1 MRNKCEILRSICFT
15 REDMETITNLGDQF
29 SKEEIE
35 FMVEFKKIYELG
47 LGQLEKFINKLD
59 EEGKDLDEYTIQY
72 YVNLLLNGPLATHV
86 KKLSEDKKYFSKIPN
101 IMGFFGNKEK
111 ISQNTTSLEEYPLP
125 LGATVDTYNKLPP
138 FIQKNIKIGNDINEK
153 LFRSSVKHSTV
164 FDNTL
169 PIVDKAPQ
177 QRYSEE
183 PTGEWVKKAHGTCLV
198 KDSLFY
204 TVLNKINSDVFDK
217 LKEFLGE
224 EDFRIWADRK
234 TYNPFSDVNDS
245 TSSNFKILKKFKE
258 GDREIELPLDLMG
271 EVFDSVKK
279 REATL
284 KIVNPNKDKEYQ
296 LGTVEGQLGI

>member
-1 MRNKCEILRSICFT
+1 MRNSVEVLRSICFT
-15 REDMETITNLGDQF
+15 QEDMETITNLGDQF
-29 SKEEIE
+29 SKEEID

-72 YVNLLLNGPLATHV
+72 YVNLLLNGPLSSYV
-86 KKLSEDKKYFSKIPN
+86 KTLSEDKKYFSKIPN

-111 ISQNTTSLEEYPLP
+111 ISQNTTSLEGYDYPL
-125 LGATVDTYNKLPP
+125 GVNVDTYNKLPP
-138 FIQKNIKIGNDINEK
+138 FIQNNIKIGNEINEK

-183 PTGEWVKKAHGTCLV
+183 PTGEWAKKAHGTCLV
-198 KDSLFY
+198 KDSIFY
-204 TVLNKINSDVFDK
+204 TVLEKINSDVFDK
-217 LKEFLGE
+217 LEEFLGE
-224 EDFRIWADRK
+224 EDFRIWVDHK
-234 TYNPFSDVNDS
+234 NYNPFSDINDS

-258 GDREIELPLDLMG
+258 GDKKIELPLDLMG

-284 KIVNPNKDKEYQ
+284 KIVNPDKDKEYQ
-296 LGTVEGQLGI
+296 LGTVKGQLGI